1 MKKMKIMLRFEE
13 WAFVRQ
19 YYLEAKTKTMQTG
32 WMLHEWVKKQVRN
45 LKKLLEDDL
54 EKEQQD

>member
-1 MKKMKIMLRFEE
+1 MLRFEE
-13 WAFVRQ
+13 RAFVRQ

-32 WMLHEWVKKQVRN
+32 WMLHEWVKKQV
-45 LKKLLEDDL
+45 KKLNKMLEDDL